1 MVGWKNSLSDLI
13 HTTIPPTL
21 QDTQMIRDSTPSH
34 LSSLPMNS
42 LSVTPSKTEN
52 PSRPSEL
59 NTVNWVWS
67 SFFRCLMDRL
77 IGVKNK
83 KNYAEVES
91 TDATP
96 PFFRRLINI
105 TGWYM
110 CAILIRF
117 MRNSLRSEKVI
128 ILKTFL
134 RMEGYKENCPSR
146 MRLINKRDAQKMF
159 FPKL

>member
-1 MVGWKNSLSDLI
+1 
-13 HTTIPPTL
+13 
-21 QDTQMIRDSTPSH
+21 
-34 LSSLPMNS
+34 
-42 LSVTPSKTEN
+42 
-52 PSRPSEL
+52 
-59 NTVNWVWS
+59 
-67 SFFRCLMDRL
+67 MDRL
-77 IGVKNK
+77 IGGKNK